1 MGDRRKGRN
10 RRRTERRQPSAD
22 ARARNRA
29 TGGGVEAFGW
39 TILAHPLF
47 LDQIEKLVSAAEAER
62 SSPTTTHA
70 GPNAKLLAHLL
81 DLAFDNIPRDPGN
94 AAYRHGGTLGET
106 RKHWFRGKTGNG
118 RYRLFYR
125 FQSAARIIVYAWVN
139 DETTLRTYGSS
150 TDAYAVFAK
159 MLNAG
164 NPPNEWDALITAA
177 NSRLATDRLVALA
190 KRHGTT
196 RKG

>member
-1 MGDRRKGRN
+1 MADRRKGSD
-10 RRRTERRQPSAD
+10 RRANKRGQKDTATVAAD
-22 ARARNRA
+22 AQRDP
-29 TGGGVEAFGW
+29 GVEAFGW

-47 LDQIEKLVSAAEAER
+47 LDQIERLVAAAEAEA
-62 SSPTTTHA
+62 SGLTGHVGA
-70 GPNAKLLAHLL
+70 NAKLLAHLL
-81 DLAFDNIPRDPGN
+81 DLAFDKIPRDPGN
-94 AAYRHGGTLGET
+94 AAFRQGGTLGDN

-139 DETTLRTYGSS
+139 DENSLRTYGSS

-164 NPPNEWDALITAA
+164 NPPDDFDSLVAVAG
-177 NSRLATDRLVALA
+177 SRLAIDRLGAVG
-190 KRHGTT
+190 RRRPRTS
-196 RKG
+196 R

>member
-1 MGDRRKGRN
+1 MADRRKGSD
-10 RRRTERRQPSAD
+10 RRKIERRQKDTAPTVAV
-22 ARARNRA
+22 NTQ
-29 TGGGVEAFGW
+29 TGRGVEAFGW

-47 LDQIEKLVSAAEAER
+47 LDQIERLVAAVEAEA
-62 SSPTTTHA
+62 SGLTGQA

-81 DLAFDNIPRDPGN
+81 DLAFEKIPRDPGN
-94 AAYRHGGTLGET
+94 TAFRQGGTLGDD

-125 FQSAARIIVYAWVN
+125 FQSGARIIVYAWVN
-139 DETTLRTYGSS
+139 DENSLRTYGSS

-164 NPPNEWDALITAA
+164 NPPDNFDSLVAA
-177 NSRLATDRLVALA
+177 ASNRSAIDRLGAVA
-190 KRHGTT
+190 KRRRDTP
-196 RKG
+196 R